1 MPSVFSPLLSVIRRP
16 TPETRCPITLC
27 TPLYAPCA
35 QLLTFPSSFFSAF
48 SPSQLPNFSPSFP
61 RLLSLGTRSLFTLC
75 AMPYALCFPSSHLLS
90 FPPSHLL
97 TFPPSFFFLFP
108 IFSCDIVPPYRTT
121 TGPNST
127 TSVLY
132 LLFLKRSAHK
142 VKRSYSKA
150 LLPTHSTIL
159 SPQHSVLCLLP
170 SVLCLL
176 PSDFCPLP
184 SALCLLP
191 SDFCHLTSALCPLPS
206 VFRLLF
212 FARKH
217 VDNILDN
224 QV

>member
-1 MPSVFSPLLSVIRRP
+1 MNSEFRLPSPPFRLHFRLS
-16 TPETRCPITLC
+16 T
-27 TPLYAPCA
+27 
-35 QLLTFPSSFFSAF
+35 
-48 SPSQLPNFSPSFP
+48 SQLPNLSAAFFSPFRIPASDFNP
-61 RLLSLGTRSLFTLC
+61 LS
-75 AMPYALCFPSSHLLS
+75 
-90 FPPSHLL
+90 
-97 TFPPSFFFLFP
+97 P
-108 IFSCDIVPPYRTT
+108 I
-121 TGPNST
+121 
-127 TSVLY
+127 